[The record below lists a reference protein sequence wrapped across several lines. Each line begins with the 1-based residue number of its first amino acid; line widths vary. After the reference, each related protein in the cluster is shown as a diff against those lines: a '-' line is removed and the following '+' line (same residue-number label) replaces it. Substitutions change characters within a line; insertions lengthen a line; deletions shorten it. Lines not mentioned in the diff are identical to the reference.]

1 MIKLGR
7 LTDYAV
13 TLLTQMSGGS
23 DRIWAASDLS
33 ERTGLPLPTT
43 SKVLKQLA
51 KSGIVRTKRG
61 ATGGYRLVKP
71 AAAVTIAAIVEAMD
85 GPIALTECTDTG
97 DHSCG
102 VEAIC
107 PMSGHWNRVNRAIKR
122 ALEDVSLADMLVVPP
137 FPPRAPAIVGGDA

>member
-13 TLLTQMSGGS
+13 TLLTQMTSS
-23 DRIWAASDLS
+23 DKVWAASDLS
-33 ERTGLPLPTT
+33 ERAGLPLPTT

-51 KSGIVRTKRG
+51 KSGIVQTKRG
-61 ATGGYRLVKP
+61 ATGGYRLAKP
-71 AAAVTIAAIVEAMD
+71 AAAVTVAAIVEAMD

-97 DHSCG
+97 DHTCG
-102 VEAIC
+102 VESIC

-122 ALEDVSLADMLVVPP
+122 ALEDVSLADMMIMPP
-137 FPPRAPAIVGGDA
+137 SAPNSPAIVRGEA

>member
-13 TLLTQMSGGS
+13 TLLAQMTGG
-23 DRIWAASDLS
+23 DKVWAASDLS

-43 SKVLKQLA
+43 SKILKQLA
-51 KSGIVRTKRG
+51 KSGIVQTKRG
-61 ATGGYRLVKP
+61 AAGGYRLAKP
-71 AAAVTIAAIVEAMD
+71 AAAVTVAAIVEAMD

-97 DHSCG
+97 DHTCG
-102 VEAIC
+102 VESIC

-122 ALEDVSLADMLVVPP
+122 ALEDVSLADMMITPP
-137 FPPRAPAIVGGDA
+137 MPPRVPAIAGGEA

>member
-13 TLLTQMSGGS
+13 TLLAQMTGS
-23 DRIWAASDLS
+23 DKIWAASDLS

-51 KSGIVRTKRG
+51 KSGIVQTKRG
-61 ATGGYRLVKP
+61 AAGGYRLAKP
-71 AAAVTIAAIVEAMD
+71 ASAVTVAAIVEAMD

-97 DHSCG
+97 DHTCG
-102 VEAIC
+102 VESIC

-122 ALEDVSLADMLVVPP
+122 ALEDVSLADMMIVPSP
-137 FPPRAPAIVGGDA
+137 SPRPPAIFGGEA